1 MSTNGAI
8 SFGSGWFFWYPQ
20 PFPTTQFFVRNAYV
34 VAPFWSD
41 NDIRRNGTIRYETHT
56 RSTGTNS
63 TSGQLLDQ
71 VSSFIV
77 NQENLTT
84 GSFLGQ
90 WMLVA
95 EWDDVHP
102 YPHGG
107 VSVGVDTFLDKVGT
121 TISKCTL
128 SFKDV
133 CKFWH
138 MTHTHT
144 HTQLYIMHMRR
155 FHETLN

>member
-1 MSTNGAI
+1 MDN
-8 SFGSGWFFWYPQ
+8 FNKGSYK
-20 PFPTTQFFVRNAYV
+20 VLNVHA
-34 VAPFWSD
+34 D
-41 NDIRRNGTIRYETHT
+41 
-56 RSTGTNS
+56 
-63 TSGQLLDQ
+63 LLDL
-71 VSSFIV
+71 VNEIVVTSSFIV

>member
-1 MSTNGAI
+1 MSTNGVI
-8 SFGSGWFFWYPQ
+8 SFGSGWLFWYPE
-20 PFPTTQFFVRNAYV
+20 PFPTRQFFVRNTSV

-41 NDIRRNGTIRYETHT
+41 NDIRQNGTVRYEVHT

-95 EWDDVHP
+95 EWDEVHP
-102 YPHGG
+102 YPHG

-121 TISKCTL
+121 TISKCNDFFEIL
-128 SFKDV
+128 DCYS
-133 CKFWH
+133 
-138 MTHTHT
+138 
-144 HTQLYIMHMRR
+144 
-155 FHETLN
+155 